1 MILEDVCDKGFDIF
15 LEAIGYED
23 LLMAYTALDHIRGKG
38 YKNIFVIASDYALRD
53 EDAADLIYRE
63 SAFTTWG
70 TNVLSPGSL
79 TGSVS
84 SVTEAIDHLTLE
96 AAEAI
101 GMGDRLGTLQEGKLA
116 DLAVFDENLL
126 DLDLKLLPRI
136 HASMTVL
143 NGEIVYDADAEND
156 MEMYNL
162 MASQQ
167 L

>member
-1 MILEDVCDKGFDIF
+1 
-15 LEAIGYED
+15 
-23 LLMAYTALDHIRGKG
+23 MAYQALEHIRSKG
-38 YKNIFVIASDYALRD
+38 YKNVFVIASDYALSD
-53 EDAADLIYRE
+53 EDASQLLYRE

-84 SVTEAIDHLTLE
+84 SVTEAIDQLTLE

-101 GMGDRLGTLQEGKLA
+101 GMSSRLGTIQEGKLA
-116 DLAVFDENLL
+116 DMAVFDENLF

-167 L
+167 S